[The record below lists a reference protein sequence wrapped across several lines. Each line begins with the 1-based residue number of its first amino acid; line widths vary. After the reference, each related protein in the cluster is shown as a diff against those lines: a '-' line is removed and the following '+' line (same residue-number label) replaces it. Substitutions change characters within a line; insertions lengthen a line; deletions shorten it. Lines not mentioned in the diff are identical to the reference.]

1 MAQRTPDD
9 PTRLARRSIGRY
21 PSTLIGLM
29 ILLMIVLVPFSCTT
43 VSDYEVAVLE
53 NPITGS
59 VAEELPS

>member
-9 PTRLARRSIGRY
+9 PTRLARGSIGRY
-21 PSTLIGLM
+21 LSTLIGLL

-53 NPITGS
+53 NPITDR